1 MVDAA
6 FAAEYK
12 RHYSLLLGIA
22 RSCSH
27 GRVDPEDILQTCVEK
42 VYVKTLSG
50 EYDVTSFRNITA
62 RAIPREAINVLQ
74 KQTTAAGTTKR
85 CQREQT
91 TAPSNETE
99 RAYEEAE
106 SIAGIETAIEQVRMD
121 IESNKRRDARPDVD
135 KLALAILVRERQPFK
150 EASALAHKVGLPR
163 AVVVQ
168 RMVRVRRKL
177 QIALRGVPSWRAV

>member
-1 MVDAA
+1 MVDAE

-27 GRVDPEDILQTCVEK
+27 GQIDAEDILQSCVEK
-42 VYVKTLSG
+42 VYRKTLDG
-50 EYDVTSFRNITA
+50 EYDVSAFRNITA

-74 KQTTAAGTTKR
+74 KQTTAKGTAKR
-85 CQREQT
+85 YEREQT

-99 RAYEEAE
+99 GAYEETE
-106 SIAGIETAIEQVRMD
+106 SVAAIEEAIERVRLD

-135 KLALAILVRERQPFK
+135 KLALAILVREKQPFK
-150 EASALAHKVGLPR
+150 QAAALAHKVGLSR
-163 AVVVQ
+163 EVVVQ
-168 RMVRVRRKL
+168 HMIRVRRKL
-177 QIALRGVPSWRAV
+177 QIALRGSPTWRAV